1 MNKEMYNNVI
11 EHTLKRKPLGDPLS
25 TARAIFDN
33 PGVVLPNGDLGS
45 VYNTIKTGK
54 YMGWKRCSP
63 VLNFY
68 KTA

>member
-1 MNKEMYNNVI
+1 MTKEMYHNVI
-11 EHTLKRKPLGDPLS
+11 EHTLKRKPSGDPLS

-33 PGVVLPNGDLGS
+33 LGVALPKGDLGS